1 MPKEPG
7 IIFFGSQITTGGAQ
21 RVLLD
26 QASWFHAKGWRV
38 LVIFYYDKD
47 GICAEWQAR
56 YPFPIEI
63 LSTYMRGGGAVKNL
77 IGLLPGLLRLDK
89 FIREFKPQAIECFT
103 HDANLIGI
111 PIAWLCGVPIRVG
124 THHGQF
130 VNFSKLRSRLHSAI
144 INSSMTTHFVC
155 VSSRARKQALQ
166 EGIRE
171 EKIRVIF
178 NGVQPVVKDASIRV
192 ETRANLGL
200 QGEDKMVINVGRL
213 VPEKAQRLLIDAA
226 AIVRNHRPDVRF
238 FIAGEGSLRDSLSSQ
253 IQANGLEDI
262 FSLLGN
268 RRDIPALLNA
278 ADLFV
283 LYSQTEGMPV
293 SLMEAMSVGLPIIA
307 SDLEGVAEIVNAADV
322 GTLIPF
328 GDSSL
333 LANTIIEHFD
343 HPEQSEKQGRN
354 GQKRILQ
361 DFSLDR
367 SCSQYQE
374 IISISAIQKQ
384 QNNQ

>member
-1 MPKEPG
+1 MQNEHR

-47 GICAEWQAR
+47 GKRSEWQAQ
-56 YPFPIEI
+56 YPFPIEV
-63 LSTYMRGGGAVKNL
+63 LSTYTRGGGAFKNL
-77 IGLLPGLLRLDK
+77 SGLLPGLLRLDK
-89 FIREFKPQAIECFT
+89 AIREFKPQAIECFT
-103 HDANLIGI
+103 HDANLIGL

-130 VNFSKLRSRLHSAI
+130 VNFSKLRSRLHTAI

-166 EGIRE
+166 EGIRDE
-171 EKIRVIF
+171 RIRIIF
-178 NGVQPVVKDASIRV
+178 NGVRPVVKDVSLRA
-192 ETRANLGL
+192 ETRADLGL
-200 QGEDKMVINVGRL
+200 QAEDKTVINVGRL

-226 AIVRNHRPDVRF
+226 AIVRKYRSDVRF
-238 FIAGEGSLRDSLSSQ
+238 FIAGEGPLRDSLTRL
-253 IQANGLEDI
+253 IQKHGLEDV
-262 FSLLGN
+262 FCLLGN
-268 RRDIPALLNA
+268 RSDIAALLNA

-283 LYSQTEGMPV
+283 LYSETEGMPV
-293 SLMEAMSVGLPIIA
+293 SLMEAMSVGLPVIA
-307 SDLEGVAEIVNAADV
+307 SDLEGVAEIVNRPNV

-333 LANTIIEHFD
+333 LANQIID
-343 HPEQSEKQGRN
+343 RLAQTQQSEKQGRN
-354 GQKRILQ
+354 GQKRILEG
-361 DFSLDR
+361 FSLDR
-367 SCSQYQE
+367 SCTQYQE
-374 IISISAIQKQ
+374 MITASGVQASGS
-384 QNNQ
+384 

>member
-1 MPKEPG
+1 MQNEHR

-47 GICAEWQAR
+47 GKRSEWQAQ
-56 YPFPIEI
+56 YPFPIEV
-63 LSTYMRGGGAVKNL
+63 LSTYTRGGGAFKNL
-77 IGLLPGLLRLDK
+77 SGLLPGLLRLDK
-89 FIREFKPQAIECFT
+89 AIREFKPQAIECFT
-103 HDANLIGI
+103 HDANLIGL

-130 VNFSKLRSRLHSAI
+130 VNFSKLRSRIHTAI

-166 EGIRE
+166 EGIRDE
-171 EKIRVIF
+171 RIRIIF
-178 NGVQPVVKDASIRV
+178 NGVRPVVKDVSLRA
-192 ETRANLGL
+192 ETRADLGL
-200 QGEDKMVINVGRL
+200 QAEDKMVINVGRL

-226 AIVRNHRPDVRF
+226 AIVRKYRSDVRF
-238 FIAGEGSLRDSLSSQ
+238 FIAGEGPLRDSLTRL
-253 IQANGLEDI
+253 IQKHGLEDV
-262 FSLLGN
+262 FCLLGN
-268 RRDIPALLNA
+268 RSDIAALLNA

-283 LYSQTEGMPV
+283 LYSETEGMPV
-293 SLMEAMSVGLPIIA
+293 SLMEAMSVGLPVIA
-307 SDLEGVAEIVNAADV
+307 SDLEGVAEIVNRPDV

-333 LANTIIEHFD
+333 LANQIIERLAQTQ
-343 HPEQSEKQGRN
+343 QSEKQGRN
-354 GQKRILQ
+354 GQKRILEG
-361 DFSLDR
+361 FSLDR
-367 SCSQYQE
+367 SCTQYQE
-374 IISISAIQKQ
+374 MITASGVQASGS
-384 QNNQ
+384 

>member
-1 MPKEPG
+1 MQNEHR

-47 GICAEWQAR
+47 GKRSEWQAQ
-56 YPFPIEI
+56 YPFPIEV
-63 LSTYMRGGGAVKNL
+63 LSTYTRGGGAFKNL
-77 IGLLPGLLRLDK
+77 SGLLPGLLRLDK
-89 FIREFKPQAIECFT
+89 AIREFKPQAIECFT
-103 HDANLIGI
+103 HDANLIGL

-130 VNFSKLRSRLHSAI
+130 VNFSKLRSRIHTAI

-166 EGIRE
+166 EGIRDE
-171 EKIRVIF
+171 RIRIIF
-178 NGVQPVVKDASIRV
+178 NGVRPVVKDVSLRA
-192 ETRANLGL
+192 ETRADLGL
-200 QGEDKMVINVGRL
+200 QAEDKMVINVGRL

-226 AIVRNHRPDVRF
+226 AIVRKYRSDVRF
-238 FIAGEGSLRDSLSSQ
+238 FIAGEGPLRDSLTRL
-253 IQANGLEDI
+253 IQKHGLEDV
-262 FSLLGN
+262 FCLLGN
-268 RRDIPALLNA
+268 RSDIAALLNA

-283 LYSQTEGMPV
+283 LYSETEGMPV
-293 SLMEAMSVGLPIIA
+293 SLMEAMSVGLPVIA
-307 SDLEGVAEIVNAADV
+307 SELEGVAEIVNRPNV

-333 LANTIIEHFD
+333 LANQIID
-343 HPEQSEKQGRN
+343 RLAQTQQSEKQGRN
-354 GQKRILQ
+354 GQKRILE

-367 SCSQYQE
+367 SCTQYQE
-374 IISISAIQKQ
+374 MITASGVQASGS
-384 QNNQ
+384 

>member
-1 MPKEPG
+1 MQNEHR

-47 GICAEWQAR
+47 GKRSEWQAQ
-56 YPFPIEI
+56 YPFPIEV
-63 LSTYMRGGGAVKNL
+63 LSTYTRGGGAFKNL
-77 IGLLPGLLRLDK
+77 SGLLPGLLRLDK
-89 FIREFKPQAIECFT
+89 AIREFKPQAIECFT
-103 HDANLIGI
+103 HDANLIGL

-130 VNFSKLRSRLHSAI
+130 VNFSKLRSRIHTAI

-166 EGIRE
+166 EGIRD
-171 EKIRVIF
+171 EKIRIIF
-178 NGVQPVVKDASIRV
+178 NGVRPVVKDVSLRA
-192 ETRANLGL
+192 ETRADLGL
-200 QGEDKMVINVGRL
+200 QAEDKMVINVGRL

-226 AIVRNHRPDVRF
+226 AIVRKYRSDVRF
-238 FIAGEGSLRDSLSSQ
+238 FIAGEGPLRDSLTRL
-253 IQANGLEDI
+253 IQKHGLENV
-262 FSLLGN
+262 FCLLGN
-268 RRDIPALLNA
+268 RSDIAALLNA

-283 LYSQTEGMPV
+283 LYSETEGMPV
-293 SLMEAMSVGLPIIA
+293 SLMEAMSVGLPVIA
-307 SDLEGVAEIVNAADV
+307 SELEGVAEIVNRPDV

-333 LANTIIEHFD
+333 LANQIID
-343 HPEQSEKQGRN
+343 RLAQTQQSEKQGRN
-354 GQKRILQ
+354 GQKRILE

-367 SCSQYQE
+367 SCTQYQE
-374 IISISAIQKQ
+374 MITASGVQASGS
-384 QNNQ
+384 

>member
-1 MPKEPG
+1 MQNEHR

-47 GICAEWQAR
+47 GKRSEWQAQ
-56 YPFPIEI
+56 YPFPIEV
-63 LSTYMRGGGAVKNL
+63 LSTYTRGGGAFKNL
-77 IGLLPGLLRLDK
+77 SGLLSGLLRLDK
-89 FIREFKPQAIECFT
+89 AIREFKPQAIECFT

-130 VNFSKLRSRLHSAI
+130 VNFSKLRSRLHTAI

-166 EGIRE
+166 EGIRD
-171 EKIRVIF
+171 EKIRTIF
-178 NGVQPVVKDASIRV
+178 NGVRPVVMDVSLRA
-192 ETRANLGL
+192 ETRADLGL
-200 QGEDKMVINVGRL
+200 QAEDKMVINVGRL

-226 AIVRNHRPDVRF
+226 AIVRKYRSDVRF
-238 FIAGEGSLRDSLSSQ
+238 FIAGEGPLRDSLTRL
-253 IQANGLEDI
+253 IQKHGLEDV
-262 FSLLGN
+262 FCLLGN
-268 RRDIPALLNA
+268 RSDIAALLNA

-283 LYSQTEGMPV
+283 LYSETEGMPV
-293 SLMEAMSVGLPIIA
+293 SLMEAMSVGLPVIA
-307 SDLEGVAEIVNAADV
+307 SDLEGVAEIVNRPDV

-333 LANTIIEHFD
+333 LANQIIERLAQTQ
-343 HPEQSEKQGRN
+343 QSEKQGRN
-354 GQKRILQ
+354 GQKRILE

-367 SCSQYQE
+367 SCTQYQE
-374 IISISAIQKQ
+374 MITASGVQASGS
-384 QNNQ
+384 

>member
-1 MPKEPG
+1 MQNEHR

-47 GICAEWQAR
+47 GKRSEWQAQ
-56 YPFPIEI
+56 YPFPIEV
-63 LSTYMRGGGAVKNL
+63 LSTYTRGGGAFKNL
-77 IGLLPGLLRLDK
+77 SGLLPGLLRLDK
-89 FIREFKPQAIECFT
+89 AIREFKPQAIECFT
-103 HDANLIGI
+103 HDANLIGL

-130 VNFSKLRSRLHSAI
+130 VNFSKLRSRIHTAI

-166 EGIRE
+166 EGIRD
-171 EKIRVIF
+171 EKIRIIF
-178 NGVQPVVKDASIRV
+178 NGVRPVVKDVSLRA
-192 ETRANLGL
+192 ETRADLGL
-200 QGEDKMVINVGRL
+200 QAEDKMVINVGRL

-226 AIVRNHRPDVRF
+226 AIVRKYRSDVRF
-238 FIAGEGSLRDSLSSQ
+238 FIAGEGPLRDSLTRL
-253 IQANGLEDI
+253 IQKHGLEDV
-262 FSLLGN
+262 FCLLGN
-268 RRDIPALLNA
+268 RSDIAALLNA

-283 LYSQTEGMPV
+283 LYSETEGMPV
-293 SLMEAMSVGLPIIA
+293 SLMEAMSVGLPVIA
-307 SDLEGVAEIVNAADV
+307 SELEGVAEIVNRPNV

-333 LANTIIEHFD
+333 LANQIID
-343 HPEQSEKQGRN
+343 RLAQTQQSEKQGRN
-354 GQKRILQ
+354 GQKRILE

-367 SCSQYQE
+367 SCTQYQE
-374 IISISAIQKQ
+374 MITASGVQASGS
-384 QNNQ
+384 

>member
-1 MPKEPG
+1 MLNERG

-47 GICAEWQAR
+47 GKRSEWQAQF
-56 YPFPIEI
+56 PFPIEV
-63 LSTYMRGGGAVKNL
+63 LSTYTRGGGAFKNFS
-77 IGLLPGLLRLDK
+77 GLLPGLLRLDK
-89 FIREFKPQAIECFT
+89 LIREFKPQAIECFT
-103 HDANLIGI
+103 HDANLIGL

-130 VNFSKLRSRLHSAI
+130 VNFSKLRSRIHTAI

-166 EGIRE
+166 EGIRD
-171 EKIRVIF
+171 EKIRIIF
-178 NGVQPVVKDASIRV
+178 NGVRPVVKDVSLRA
-192 ETRANLGL
+192 ETRADLGL
-200 QGEDKMVINVGRL
+200 QAEDKMVINVGRL

-226 AIVRNHRPDVRF
+226 AIVRKYRSDVRF
-238 FIAGEGSLRDSLSSQ
+238 FIAGEGPLRDSLTRL
-253 IQANGLEDI
+253 IQKHGLEDV
-262 FSLLGN
+262 FCLLGN
-268 RRDIPALLNA
+268 RSDIAALLNA

-283 LYSQTEGMPV
+283 LYSETEGMPV
-293 SLMEAMSVGLPIIA
+293 SLMEAMSVGLPVIA
-307 SDLEGVAEIVNAADV
+307 SDLEGVAEIVNRPNV

-333 LANTIIEHFD
+333 LANQIIERLAQTQ
-343 HPEQSEKQGRN
+343 QSEKQGRN
-354 GQKRILQ
+354 GQKRILE

-367 SCSQYQE
+367 SCTQYQE
-374 IISISAIQKQ
+374 MITASGVQASGS
-384 QNNQ
+384 

>member
-1 MPKEPG
+1 MSNECG

-47 GICAEWQAR
+47 GKRSEWQAQ
-56 YPFPIEI
+56 YPFPIEV
-63 LSTYMRGGGAVKNL
+63 LSTYTRGGGAIKNL
-77 IGLLPGLLRLDK
+77 SGLLPGLLRLDK
-89 FIREFKPQAIECFT
+89 AIREFKPQAMECFT

-111 PIAWLCGVPIRVG
+111 PIAWLCGVPIRVA

-130 VNFSKLRSRLHSAI
+130 VNFSKLCARLHTAI

-155 VSSRARKQALQ
+155 VSSRARKQALE
-166 EGIRE
+166 EGIRDD
-171 EKIRVIF
+171 KMRVIF
-178 NGVQPVVKDASIRV
+178 NGVRPIEKDISIRA

-200 QGEDKMVINVGRL
+200 QAVDKMVINVGRL
-213 VPEKAQRLLIDAA
+213 VPEKAQHLLIDAA
-226 AIVRNHRPDVRF
+226 AIVRKHRSDVHF
-238 FIAGEGSLRDSLSSQ
+238 YIAGEGPLQDSLTRQ
-253 IQANGLEDI
+253 IQTHGLENV

-268 RRDIPALLNA
+268 RADIPALLNA

-283 LYSQTEGMPV
+283 LYSETEGMPV
-293 SLMEAMSVGLPIIA
+293 SLMEAMSAGLPVIA
-307 SDLEGVAEIVNAADV
+307 SDLEGIAEVVNGADT

-333 LANTIIEHFD
+333 LAKKMVEMLD
-343 HPEQSEKQGRN
+343 HPEQSEKQGSN
-354 GQKRILQ
+354 GQKRIQ
-361 DFSLDR
+361 KHFSLDR
-367 SCSQYQE
+367 SCSKYE
-374 IISISAIQKQ
+374 DIFSADFV
-384 QNNQ
+384 

>member
-1 MPKEPG
+1 MLNERG

-47 GICAEWQAR
+47 GKRSEWQAQF
-56 YPFPIEI
+56 PFPIEV
-63 LSTYMRGGGAVKNL
+63 LSTYTRGGGAFKNFS
-77 IGLLPGLLRLDK
+77 GLLPGLLRLDK
-89 FIREFKPQAIECFT
+89 LIREFKPQAIECFT
-103 HDANLIGI
+103 HDANLIGL

-130 VNFSKLRSRLHSAI
+130 VNFSKLRSRIHTAI

-166 EGIRE
+166 EGIRD
-171 EKIRVIF
+171 EKIRIIF
-178 NGVQPVVKDASIRV
+178 NGVRPVVKDVSLRA
-192 ETRANLGL
+192 ETRADLGL
-200 QGEDKMVINVGRL
+200 QAEDKMVINVGRL

-226 AIVRNHRPDVRF
+226 AIVRKYRSDVRF
-238 FIAGEGSLRDSLSSQ
+238 FIAGEGPLRDSLTRL
-253 IQANGLEDI
+253 IQKHGLEDV
-262 FSLLGN
+262 FCLLGN
-268 RRDIPALLNA
+268 RSDIAALLNA

-283 LYSQTEGMPV
+283 LYSETEGMPV
-293 SLMEAMSVGLPIIA
+293 SLMEAMSVGLPVIA
-307 SDLEGVAEIVNAADV
+307 SELEGVAEIVNRPNV

-333 LANTIIEHFD
+333 LANQIIERLAQTQ
-343 HPEQSEKQGRN
+343 QSEKQGRN
-354 GQKRILQ
+354 GQKRILE

-367 SCSQYQE
+367 SCTQYQE
-374 IISISAIQKQ
+374 MITASGVQASGS
-384 QNNQ
+384 

>member
-1 MPKEPG
+1 MLNERG

-47 GICAEWQAR
+47 GKRSEWQAQ
-56 YPFPIEI
+56 YPFPIEV
-63 LSTYMRGGGAVKNL
+63 LSTYTRGGGAFKNL
-77 IGLLPGLLRLDK
+77 SGLLPGLLRLDK
-89 FIREFKPQAIECFT
+89 AIREFKPQAIECFT

-130 VNFSKLRSRLHSAI
+130 VNFSKLRSRLHTAI

-166 EGIRE
+166 EGIRD
-171 EKIRVIF
+171 EKIRIIF
-178 NGVQPVVKDASIRV
+178 NGVRPVVKDVSLRA
-192 ETRANLGL
+192 ETRADLGL
-200 QGEDKMVINVGRL
+200 QAEDKMVINVGRL
-213 VPEKAQRLLIDAA
+213 VPEKAQCLLIDAA
-226 AIVRNHRPDVRF
+226 AIVRKYRSDVRF
-238 FIAGEGSLRDSLSSQ
+238 FIAGEGPLRDSLTRL
-253 IQANGLEDI
+253 IQKHGLEDV
-262 FSLLGN
+262 FCLLGN
-268 RRDIPALLNA
+268 RSDIAALLNA

-283 LYSQTEGMPV
+283 LYSETEGMPV
-293 SLMEAMSVGLPIIA
+293 SLMEAMSVGLPVIA
-307 SDLEGVAEIVNAADV
+307 SDLEGVAEIVNRPDV

-333 LANTIIEHFD
+333 LANQIIERLAQTQ
-343 HPEQSEKQGRN
+343 QSEKQGRN
-354 GQKRILQ
+354 GQKRILEG
-361 DFSLDR
+361 FSLDR
-367 SCSQYQE
+367 SCTQYQE
-374 IISISAIQKQ
+374 MITASGVQASGS
-384 QNNQ
+384 

>member
-1 MPKEPG
+1 MQNEHR

-21 RVLLD
+21 RVRLD

-47 GICAEWQAR
+47 GKRSEWQAQ
-56 YPFPIEI
+56 YPFPIEV
-63 LSTYMRGGGAVKNL
+63 LSTYTRGGGAFKNL
-77 IGLLPGLLRLDK
+77 SGLLPGLLRLDK
-89 FIREFKPQAIECFT
+89 LIREFKPQAVECFT

-130 VNFSKLRSRLHSAI
+130 VNFSKLRARLHTAI
-144 INSSMTTHFVC
+144 INASMTTHFVC

-166 EGIRE
+166 EGIRD
-171 EKIRVIF
+171 EKIRIIF
-178 NGVQPVVKDASIRV
+178 NGVRPVVKDISIRV

-200 QGEDKMVINVGRL
+200 QAEDKMVINVGRL

-226 AIVRNHRPDVRF
+226 VIVRKHRSDVRF
-238 FIAGEGSLRDSLSSQ
+238 FIAGEGPLRDSLNRQ
-253 IQANGLEDI
+253 IRGQGLEDA
-262 FSLLGN
+262 FCLLGN
-268 RRDIPALLNA
+268 REDIAALLNA

-283 LYSQTEGMPV
+283 LYSETEGMPV
-293 SLMEAMSVGLPIIA
+293 SLMEAMSVGLPVIA
-307 SDLEGVAEIVNAADV
+307 SELEGVAEIVNRPNV

-333 LANTIIEHFD
+333 LANQIIERLAQTQ
-343 HPEQSEKQGRN
+343 QSEKQGRN
-354 GQKRILQ
+354 GQKRILE

-367 SCSQYQE
+367 SCTQYQE
-374 IISISAIQKQ
+374 MITASGVQASGS
-384 QNNQ
+384 

>member
-1 MPKEPG
+1 MQNEHR

-47 GICAEWQAR
+47 GKRSEWQAQ
-56 YPFPIEI
+56 YPFPIEV
-63 LSTYMRGGGAVKNL
+63 LSTYTRGGGAFKNL
-77 IGLLPGLLRLDK
+77 SGLLPGLLRLDK
-89 FIREFKPQAIECFT
+89 AIREFKPQAIECFT
-103 HDANLIGI
+103 HDANLIGL

-130 VNFSKLRSRLHSAI
+130 VNFSKLRSRIHTAI

-155 VSSRARKQALQ
+155 VSSRAKKQALQ
-166 EGIRE
+166 EGIRD
-171 EKIRVIF
+171 EKIRIIF
-178 NGVQPVVKDASIRV
+178 NGVRPVVKDVSLRA
-192 ETRANLGL
+192 ETRTDLGL
-200 QGEDKMVINVGRL
+200 QAEDKMVINVGRL

-226 AIVRNHRPDVRF
+226 AIVRKYRSDVRF
-238 FIAGEGSLRDSLSSQ
+238 FIAGEGPLRDSLTRL
-253 IQANGLEDI
+253 IQKHGLEDV
-262 FSLLGN
+262 FCLLGN
-268 RRDIPALLNA
+268 RSDIAALLNA

-283 LYSQTEGMPV
+283 LYSETEGMPV
-293 SLMEAMSVGLPIIA
+293 SLMEAMSVGLPVIA
-307 SDLEGVAEIVNAADV
+307 SELEGVAEIVNRPNV

-333 LANTIIEHFD
+333 LANQIID
-343 HPEQSEKQGRN
+343 RLAQTQQSEKQGRN
-354 GQKRILQ
+354 GQKRILE

-367 SCSQYQE
+367 SCTQYQE
-374 IISISAIQKQ
+374 MITASGVQASGS
-384 QNNQ
+384 

>member
-1 MPKEPG
+1 MQNEHR

-47 GICAEWQAR
+47 GKRSEWQAQ
-56 YPFPIEI
+56 YPFPIEV
-63 LSTYMRGGGAVKNL
+63 LSTYTRGGGAFKNL
-77 IGLLPGLLRLDK
+77 SGLLPGLLRLDK
-89 FIREFKPQAIECFT
+89 AIREFKPQAIECFT
-103 HDANLIGI
+103 HDANLIGL

-130 VNFSKLRSRLHSAI
+130 VNFSKLRSRLHTAI

-166 EGIRE
+166 EGIRD
-171 EKIRVIF
+171 EKIRIIF
-178 NGVQPVVKDASIRV
+178 NGVRPVVKDVSLRA
-192 ETRANLGL
+192 ETRADLGL
-200 QGEDKMVINVGRL
+200 QAEDKMVINVGRL

-226 AIVRNHRPDVRF
+226 AIVRKYRSDVRF
-238 FIAGEGSLRDSLSSQ
+238 FIAGEGPLRDSLTRL
-253 IQANGLEDI
+253 IQKHGLEDV
-262 FSLLGN
+262 FCLLGN
-268 RRDIPALLNA
+268 RSDIAALLNA

-283 LYSQTEGMPV
+283 LYSETEGMPV
-293 SLMEAMSVGLPIIA
+293 SLMEAMSVGLPVIA
-307 SDLEGVAEIVNAADV
+307 SDLEGVAEIVNRPDV

-333 LANTIIEHFD
+333 LANQIIERLAQTQ
-343 HPEQSEKQGRN
+343 QSEKQGRN
-354 GQKRILQ
+354 GQKRILE

-367 SCSQYQE
+367 SCTQYQE
-374 IISISAIQKQ
+374 MITASGVQASGS
-384 QNNQ
+384 

>member
-1 MPKEPG
+1 MQNEHR

-47 GICAEWQAR
+47 GKRSEWQAQ
-56 YPFPIEI
+56 YPFPIEV
-63 LSTYMRGGGAVKNL
+63 LSTYTRGGGAFKNL
-77 IGLLPGLLRLDK
+77 SGLLPGLLRLDK
-89 FIREFKPQAIECFT
+89 AIREFKPQAIECFT
-103 HDANLIGI
+103 HDANLIGL

-130 VNFSKLRSRLHSAI
+130 VNFSKLRSRIHTAI

-166 EGIRE
+166 EGIRDE
-171 EKIRVIF
+171 RIRIIF
-178 NGVQPVVKDASIRV
+178 NGVRPVVKDVSLRA
-192 ETRANLGL
+192 ETRADLGL
-200 QGEDKMVINVGRL
+200 QAEDKMVINVGRL

-226 AIVRNHRPDVRF
+226 AIVRKYRSDVRF
-238 FIAGEGSLRDSLSSQ
+238 FIAGEGPLRDSLTRL
-253 IQANGLEDI
+253 IQKHGLEDV
-262 FSLLGN
+262 FCLLGN
-268 RRDIPALLNA
+268 RSDIAALLNA

-283 LYSQTEGMPV
+283 LYSETEGMPV
-293 SLMEAMSVGLPIIA
+293 SLMEAMSVGLPVIA
-307 SDLEGVAEIVNAADV
+307 SDLEGVAEIVNRPDV

-333 LANTIIEHFD
+333 LANQIIERLAQTQ
-343 HPEQSEKQGRN
+343 QSEKQGRN
-354 GQKRILQ
+354 GQKRILE

-367 SCSQYQE
+367 SCTQYQE
-374 IISISAIQKQ
+374 MITASGVQASGS
-384 QNNQ
+384 

>member
-1 MPKEPG
+1 MQNEHR

-47 GICAEWQAR
+47 GKRSEWQAQ
-56 YPFPIEI
+56 YPFPIEV
-63 LSTYMRGGGAVKNL
+63 LSTYTRGGGAFKNL
-77 IGLLPGLLRLDK
+77 SGLLPGLLRLDK
-89 FIREFKPQAIECFT
+89 AIREFKPQAIECFT

-130 VNFSKLRSRLHSAI
+130 VNFSKLRSRLHTAI

-166 EGIRE
+166 EGIRD
-171 EKIRVIF
+171 EKIRTIF
-178 NGVQPVVKDASIRV
+178 NGVRPVVMDVSLRA
-192 ETRANLGL
+192 ETRADLGL
-200 QGEDKMVINVGRL
+200 QAEDKMVINVGRL

-226 AIVRNHRPDVRF
+226 AIVRKYRSDVRF
-238 FIAGEGSLRDSLSSQ
+238 FIAGEGPLRDSLTRL
-253 IQANGLEDI
+253 IQKHGLEDV
-262 FSLLGN
+262 FCLLGN
-268 RRDIPALLNA
+268 RSDIAALLNA

-283 LYSQTEGMPV
+283 LYSETEGMPV
-293 SLMEAMSVGLPIIA
+293 SLMEAMSVGLPVIA
-307 SDLEGVAEIVNAADV
+307 SDLEGVAEIVNRPDV

-333 LANTIIEHFD
+333 LANQIIERLAQTQ
-343 HPEQSEKQGRN
+343 QSEKQGRN
-354 GQKRILQ
+354 GQKRILE

-367 SCSQYQE
+367 SCTQYQE
-374 IISISAIQKQ
+374 MITASGVQASGS
-384 QNNQ
+384 